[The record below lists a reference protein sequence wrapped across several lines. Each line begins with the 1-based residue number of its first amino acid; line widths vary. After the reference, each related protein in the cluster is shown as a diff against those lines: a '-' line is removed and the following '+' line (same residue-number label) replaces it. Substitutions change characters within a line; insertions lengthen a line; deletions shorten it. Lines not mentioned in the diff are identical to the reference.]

1 MLVVTQ
7 PDRPSGR
14 GMKLKASPV
23 KLKALEL
30 GLPVESPEKARD
42 PEFVEKIRALDADV
56 LVVAAYGQ
64 ILSTKLLESA
74 KRGGINLH
82 GSILPEYRGA
92 APIQRAIMDGRTETG
107 VTLMQ
112 MDKGMDTGDIIDI
125 RTTPIEST
133 ENYADLTHKLALIAA
148 DQIKDWLPRIVA
160 GDYPR
165 QAQNNELATH
175 AAKIGPDERLIDW
188 STSATECLNR
198 FRALSPSPGVFCY
211 VDGVRVKLIECLLA
225 EISGAPQT
233 VLAIRPLTVACANG
247 SLILERLLPEGKKP
261 MSGREFASL
270 MGLNAQYSIRES

>member
-1 MLVVTQ
+1 
-7 PDRPSGR
+7 
-14 GMKLKASPV
+14 MKLKASPV

-42 PEFVEKIRALDADV
+42 PEFVEKIRAIDADV

-125 RTTPIEST
+125 RTTPIEPT

-148 DQIKDWLPRIVA
+148 DQIKDWLPRIVE

-165 QAQNNELATH
+165 QAQNHDLATH
-175 AAKIGPDERLIDW
+175 AAKIGPEERLIDW
-188 STSATECLNR
+188 SASATECLNR

-211 VDGVRVKLIECLLA
+211 VDGVRVKLVECQKA
-225 EISGAPQT
+225 ELSGTPST
-233 VLAIRPLTVACANG
+233 ILRTRPLTIACAEQ
-247 SLILERLLPEGKKP
+247 SIVLEKVLPEGKKP
-261 MSGREFASL
+261 MAGYEFSSL
-270 MGLNAQYSIRES
+270 MGLKSQLA

>member
-1 MLVVTQ
+1 
-7 PDRPSGR
+7 
-14 GMKLKASPV
+14 MKLKSSPV

-74 KRGGINLH
+74 ERGGINLH

-112 MDKGMDTGDIIDI
+112 MDKGMDTGDIIDV
-125 RTTPIEST
+125 RTTPIEPN
-133 ENYADLTHKLALIAA
+133 ENYADLTQKLATIAA
-148 DQIKDWLPRIVA
+148 DQIKDWLPRIVD

-165 QAQNNELATH
+165 QAQNHDLATH
-175 AAKIGPDERLIDW
+175 AAKIGPDERDLNTCKSAKEFVDRVRALNPVPGCTLRTNSGELKIVEAQLGATTTAVGLLATKPLTIAIHG
-188 STSATECLNR
+188 TSVVLNR
-198 FRALSPSPGVFCY
+198 VKPSGKPEMTGMAWAE
-211 VDGVRVKLIECLLA
+211 GRVIEDH
-225 EISGAPQT
+225 EH
-233 VLAIRPLTVACANG
+233 
-247 SLILERLLPEGKKP
+247 LIL
-261 MSGREFASL
+261 
-270 MGLNAQYSIRES
+270 